1 MSKID
6 LCWIDDS
13 AADMS
18 LIMEHVFPTIW
29 ANNFSCKTIL
39 FGNDYCSMESENGP
53 EEDDRKAFEDELRN
67 FFIVFCQKIDEDEW
81 LDPGT
86 TYETKKNLLP
96 TPSVSLVSVWDE
108 KKNASENFKRLTNC
122 WMDKDRLQKIKEN
135 PKEFLEGADNEVPED
150 SDSMSVVKLIRSMN
164 IPKEA
169 AVALDICLLYHD
181 IVRIEEGSPSISM
194 ALYHLLKK
202 EHECYLYSGRY
213 DTRTLMNSWTK
224 TYQQIFDNEDVVK
237 VYPKKGL
244 TTKQS
249 VTDAKSDLIA
259 LLSRKNGGGA

>member
-1 MSKID
+1 MPKID

-13 AADMS
+13 AADMT

-29 ANNFSCKTIL
+29 SNGYSCKTIL

-53 EEDDRKAFEDELRN
+53 KENDRKAFENELRN
-67 FFIVFCQKIDEDEW
+67 FFIIFCQKIDEDEW
-81 LDPGT
+81 LDTGT
-86 TYETKKNLLP
+86 TYKAHQNLLP
-96 TPSVSLVSVWDE
+96 TPSVSLISMREDE
-108 KKNASENFKRLTNC
+108 KNASENFKNLANS
-122 WMDKDRLQKIKEN
+122 WMNKDRLQKIKEN
-135 PKEFLEGADNEVPED
+135 PEELLADANKEPSQD
-150 SDSMSVVKLIRSMN
+150 SNSMSVVKLIENMN
-164 IPKEA
+164 IPKGA

-181 IVRIEEGSPSISM
+181 IVRIEDGDPSISM

-202 EHECYLYSGRY
+202 DHDCYLYSGRY

-224 TYQQIFDNEDVVK
+224 TYQQIFGNEEVK

-259 LLSRKNGGGA
+259 LLNRKKGGSS

>member
-13 AADMS
+13 PAEMA

-53 EEDDRKAFEDELRN
+53 TEVDRQEFEDELNN

-81 LDPGT
+81 LDIGT
-86 TYETKKNLLP
+86 TYKAKKDLLP
-96 TPSVSLVSVWDE
+96 TPSVSRIPMWE
-108 KKNASENFKRLTNC
+108 EGKKTLENFRGLANS
-122 WMDKDRLQKIKEN
+122 WMNKEGLQELKKN
-135 PKEFLEGADNEVPED
+135 PKELLADTNNETS
-150 SDSMSVVKLIRSMN
+150 SDSNSLSVVKLIEEMN

-181 IVRIEEGSPSISM
+181 IVRIEAGIPSISM

-202 EHECYLYSGRY
+202 EHDCYLYSGRY
-213 DTRTLMNSWTK
+213 DARTLMNSWTK
-224 TYQQIFDNEDVVK
+224 TYQQIFGDEEAVK
-237 VYPKKGL
+237 VHPKKGL

-249 VTDAKSDLIA
+249 VTEAKSDLIA
-259 LLSRKNGGGA
+259 LLRKKEGGS